1 MTKGGFGPLFYC
13 RQSGRKEN
21 SMSVIIGS
29 ARIDERGKSI
39 GGKAGDQ
46 KQSKAPDYSG
56 EVSLQNFYIASK
68 GWYILRPK
76 SAEHA
81 VKMAE
86 RMKAACNNVNIG
98 YDQGGRLGIIQNG
111 INTTKPTE
119 ADCSSLVRA
128 CVKEATGT
136 DPGNFTTAN
145 EAAKLEATGL
155 FNKRIAYKS
164 GTVLYDGDVLV
175 TKSKGHTAIV
185 VSGAGRSASTGS
197 GTSHTTYGGL
207 DYAPVFN
214 AIYYA
219 DRYGDL
225 KAKYGYDSVG
235 LFTHFLVYG
244 MCEGRQAIDTFNVE
258 AYRARYS
265 DLKKAFGDNLPLY
278 YQHYIQFGRNEGRN
292 AI

>member
-1 MTKGGFGPLFYC
+1 M
-13 RQSGRKEN
+13 N
-21 SMSVIIGS
+21 VIIGS
-29 ARIDERGKSI
+29 ARIDERGRSI

-56 EVSLQNFYIASK
+56 EVSLQNFYVASK

-81 VKMAE
+81 AKMAE
-86 RMKAACNNVNIG
+86 RMHAACNNVNIG

-128 CVKEATGT
+128 CVKEATGK

-145 EAAKLEATGL
+145 EAKVLEATGL
-155 FNKRIAYKS
+155 FNKKMAY
-164 GTVLYDGDVLV
+164 TYRTTLYTGDVLV
-175 TKSKGHTAIV
+175 TKKKGHTAIV
-185 VSGAGRSASTGS
+185 VSGASRSASTGS
-197 GTSHTTYGGL
+197 GMPHTIYGGL

-214 AIYYA
+214 ATYYA

-244 MCEGRQAIDTFNVE
+244 MCEGRQAIETFNVE
-258 AYRARYS
+258 AYRDRYQ
-265 DLKKAFGDNLPLY
+265 DLQKAYGDNLPAY
-278 YQHYIQFGRNEGRN
+278 YQHYVQYGRNEGRN
-292 AI
+292 AT

>member
-1 MTKGGFGPLFYC
+1 
-13 RQSGRKEN
+13 
-21 SMSVIIGS
+21 MSVIIGS
-29 ARIDERGKSI
+29 ARVDEHGRAI

-46 KQSKAPDYSG
+46 KQSKTPDYSG

-81 VKMAE
+81 KKIAE
-86 RMKAACNNVNIG
+86 RMHVACNNVNIG

-128 CVKEATGT
+128 CVKEATGK

-145 EAAKLEATGL
+145 EAKVLEATGL

-164 GTVLYDGDVLV
+164 GTILYDGDVLV
-175 TKSKGHTAIV
+175 TKTKGHTAIV
-185 VSGAGRSASTGS
+185 VSGASRSASTGS
-197 GTSHTTYGGL
+197 GTQHTTYGGL

-214 AIYYA
+214 ARYYA
-219 DRYGDL
+219 DRYADL
-225 KAKYGYDSVG
+225 KAAYGYNATA
-235 LFTHFLVYG
+235 LFTHFIAHG
-244 MCEGRQAIDTFNVE
+244 MWEGRQAIDTFNVKS
-258 AYRARYS
+258 YRARYA
-265 DLKKAFGDNLPLY
+265 DLQKAYGDNLPAY
-278 YQHYIQFGRNEGRN
+278 YQHYIQFGRSEGRN
-292 AI
+292 AT